1 MSFADFTKLYGTT
14 TKAKFW
20 CDYMNGLKGQLHAID
35 HPKPPNNPSVWSR
48 VATNEVLL
56 FDVLYGDYFKAPGN
70 MKSQILKFKFICIK
84 SKYIT
89 ADRDTARTNSFLEGW
104 DPDPEVIQL
113 PYNPI
118 HSKIYGDKIS
128 RTSRIS

>member
-70 MKSQILKFKFICIK
+70 K
-84 SKYIT
+84 
-89 ADRDTARTNSFLEGW
+89 
-104 DPDPEVIQL
+104 
-113 PYNPI
+113 
-118 HSKIYGDKIS
+118 
-128 RTSRIS
+128 